1 MTTTEDAIHR
11 MHQYIVDNLTGGVI
25 LGVYGGCTESEA
37 LNAYARD
44 AGYAHF
50 DDLAAHVPDKIVVT
64 QIQPM
69 PAGFWLWRAKASD
82 TEVAAMIPGLS
93 EPPDPVN
100 GRWAVVVDTETG
112 TPALAIAAEQD
123 ADPDMVLLAGLP
135 TDATAETWLPIMERA
150 TGLPPIASVRG
161 G

>member
-1 MTTTEDAIHR
+1 
-11 MHQYIVDNLTGGVI
+11 MHQYIVENLNGGI
-25 LGVYGGCTESEA
+25 LGVFPGRDESEA
-37 LNAYARD
+37 LNAYARE
-44 AGYAHF
+44 AGYVDV
-50 DDLAAHVPDKIVVT
+50 DDLVAHVPVPDKIVAT
-64 QIQPM
+64 RIQPM
-69 PAGFWLWRAKASD
+69 PAGFWLWRAKVSD
-82 TEVAAMIPGLS
+82 TEVAAMVPGLS

-123 ADPDMVLLAGLP
+123 ADPAMVLLAGLP

-150 TGLPPIASVRG
+150 TGLPPIATVRG